1 MDEGSTSVIA
11 YTVKEVLIIN
21 CAISYRFIY
30 LDYLSN
36 GTCFFLFFLTFDF
49 TSRGHKDTTQPA
61 VC

>member
-1 MDEGSTSVIA
+1 MDEGSTSIIA

-30 LDYLSN
+30 LEYLTD
-36 GTCFFLFFLTFDF
+36 GTCFLLFFLTFDF
-49 TSRGHKDTTQPA
+49 TSLGHNDTAQPE